1 MANEALN
8 RIFDNL
14 QNGAVYGHDRLSW
27 RDDFPEKAIA
37 GKPMFTAALY
47 KHYCKPIFCW
57 SNYGSS
63 ANKAT
68 KKDLLWI
75 ITQIFG
81 LTPEQFEQNYI
92 TRTAFI
98 EKYGREM

>member
-1 MANEALN
+1 MDKAALT

-14 QNGAVYGHDRLSW
+14 MAGAVYGHDRLSW

-37 GKPMFTAALY
+37 GKPMFTTALY
-47 KHYCKPIFCW
+47 KHYRKPIFCW
-57 SNYGSS
+57 SHYGSS

-75 ITQIFG
+75 ITQVFD
-81 LTPEQFEQNYI
+81 LTPEQFEQKYI
-92 TRTAFI
+92 TRTAFQ
-98 EKYGREM
+98 EKYGREY